1 MVAWFLHLQVPRGSS
16 RSNIN
21 DGSAAPGGT
30 HHEQPAAAAASIFG
44 GSILTGCRDPAN
56 NHQDCAFPSSQIL
69 PALPPPPPA
78 TWAPK
83 LEPEVAADTLA
94 QVVSKY
100 VNESKPLPL
109 PLPHQHHHPI
119 PARAATVEQ
128 HLHVDEPKECLLST
142 QVPYSDDTST
152 ISSASPNSAD
162 TASSSSPEE
171 LDDTTAAA
179 ADSPG
184 LFSLSSE
191 VEASE
196 VCRQRSIG
204 LSNNSS
210 NPNLFTPSRN
220 PDNLESILRPN
231 NSELLRH
238 RAAADQS
245 WAWDLLPEFPTPP
258 APAPESVVH
267 HVKGGGGEGG
277 GGDLVAQTWTNL
289 CELPDEFPSD
299 ASVNAMNLMI
309 SNDMN
314 KSGLQVSSTNRCN
327 NSVVANLWQ
336 YNLYPECF
344 PISDWESLS
353 KCQESASLCAA
364 LSESNGIEEAA
375 AGALQFLPGD
385 DSDMYMN
392 DQSMQDVSGIIHPM
406 YDDGCLFPHLME
418 ESRIQSRGISS

>member
-1 MVAWFLHLQVPRGSS
+1 MVGWFVHLQVPRGNS
-16 RSNIN
+16 RSNNN

-69 PALPPPPPA
+69 PALPPPPPPPA
-78 TWAPK
+78 SWAPK
-83 LEPEVAADTLA
+83 LEAEVAADTLA

-100 VNESKPLPL
+100 VNESKPLPNS
-109 PLPHQHHHPI
+109 HQHQPHI
-119 PARAATVEQ
+119 PARAAAVEQ
-128 HLHVDEPKECLLST
+128 HLRVDEPKECLLST

-179 ADSPG
+179 AAADSPG

-196 VCRQRSIG
+196 VGPQRRSVN
-204 LSNNSS
+204 LSNNSSS

-231 NSELLRH
+231 NSELLRP
-238 RAAADQS
+238 RAAADQP

-258 APAPESVVH
+258 APAPESVMYH
-267 HVKGGGGEGG
+267 HVKG

-299 ASVNAMNLMI
+299 ASVNAMNLMV
-309 SNDMN
+309 SNDMI

-327 NSVVANLWQ
+327 NSVVANLWH

-353 KCQESASLCAA
+353 KCQESASLCSA
-364 LSESNGIEEAA
+364 LSESNGIGEST
-375 AGALQFLPGD
+375 AGSLQFLPGD
-385 DSDMYMN
+385 DSDLYMN